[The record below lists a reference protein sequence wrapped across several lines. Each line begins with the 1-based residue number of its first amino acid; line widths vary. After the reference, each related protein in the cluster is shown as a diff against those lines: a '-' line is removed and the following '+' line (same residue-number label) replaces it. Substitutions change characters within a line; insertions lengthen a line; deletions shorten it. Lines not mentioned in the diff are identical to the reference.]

1 MLLTYEYDETTTYE
15 VEVPDEMYE
24 AACGEDPNGE
34 AALALAEYIEGE
46 NWEALEL
53 IAEWMDVA
61 AEKGNQEAL
70 YWLKDYYYIDPAE
83 PYA

>member
-34 AALALAEYIEGE
+34 AALALADYISEE

-61 AEKGNQEAL
+61 AEKGNKEAL
-70 YWLKDYYYIDPAE
+70 DWLREYYYIDPAE

>member
-1 MLLTYEYDETTTYE
+1 MLLTYEYDEETTYE

-24 AACGEDPNGE
+24 AACGEDPSGE
-34 AALALAEYIEGE
+34 AALELANFIQEA

-70 YWLKDYYYIDPAE
+70 DWLRDYYYVDPAE
-83 PYA
+83 PYS